1 MFNGRP
7 FPLDAFPQIIRNAIY
22 EVEQHTQAPQGL
34 IAASALGV
42 ISIACQNLIDV
53 CRLNNLRS
61 PVSLFLLTLAESG
74 ERKSTVDKMLMKPL
88 YQLEEKLFDK
98 YTHDINVWRND
109 EAIFNIERKA
119 LMSKL
124 KSDIRR
130 NKDHLA
136 TNEQLKALLAS
147 HQQAPVRFKQIFNDA
162 TPAAIKDYLCGY
174 WRSVGISLMRLA
186 LFLTV
191 TR

>member
-7 FPLDAFPQIIRNAIY
+7 FPVDAFPKIIRNAIY

-42 ISIACQNLIDV
+42 ISLACQNRIDV
-53 CRLNNLRS
+53 CRLNNLRG
-61 PVSLFLLTLAESG
+61 PVSLFLMTLAESG
-74 ERKSTVDKMLMKPL
+74 ERKSTVDKLLLKPL
-88 YQLEEKLFDK
+88 YQLEEDLFEK
-98 YTHDINVWRND
+98 YTHDLTAWRND
-109 EAIFNIERKA
+109 EAIFNIEKKA

-136 TNEQLKALLAS
+136 TNERLKELLTTNPKA
-147 HQQAPVRFKQIFNDA
+147 QIF
-162 TPAAIKDYLCGY
+162 I
-174 WRSVGISLMRLA
+174 
-186 LFLTV
+186 
-191 TR
+191 

>member
-1 MFNGRP
+1 MFNGHP
-7 FPLDAFPQIIRNAIY
+7 FPVNAFPQIIRNAIY

-42 ISIACQNLIDV
+42 ISLACQNRIDV
-53 CRLNNLRS
+53 CRLTNLRS
-61 PVSLFLLTLAESG
+61 PVSLYLLTLAESG

-88 YQLEEKLFDK
+88 YQLEEELFDK
-98 YTHDINVWRND
+98 YTHALNTWRSD
-109 EAIFNIERKA
+109 EEIFNFERKA

-136 TNEQLKALLAS
+136 
-147 HQQAPVRFKQIFNDA
+147 
-162 TPAAIKDYLCGY
+162 
-174 WRSVGISLMRLA
+174 
-186 LFLTV
+186 
-191 TR
+191 